1 MTSDD
6 RFRRAVERFD
16 AANAEDPNRER
27 ADGVEQPKE
36 LVYARRMT
44 ARLDRF
50 RPDAPEPVRLAARC
64 QHIRRWTIPRT
75 DYAAGREGYRRW
87 RTDLARFHADTAA
100 AILRDVGYGDDV
112 VARVGSLLRKERL
125 KADPD
130 VQLLEDVICLV
141 FIEHYLAG
149 FAPKHDEETLARG
162 APQDVA
168 EDVGGRAR
176 RRPRPRLARE
186 RARHSPRARWRHR
199 PSDTGPS
206 LLGMPRPRSAHHRR
220 TCRRR
225 GHREA
230 PLVGGGVPHAVCGRD
245 RRRVPR

>member
-64 QHIRRWTIPRT
+64 QHIRRWTIPRA
-75 DYAAGREGYRRW
+75 DYPAGREGYRRW

-149 FAPKHDEETLARG
+149 FAPKHDEETLAGVLRKTWRKMSEEGRG
-162 APQDVA
+162 AALALDLPERVRTVVA
-168 EDVGGRAR
+168 GAVA
-176 RRPRPRLARE
+176 
-186 RARHSPRARWRHR
+186 SPA
-199 PSDTGPS
+199 
-206 LLGMPRPRSAHHRR
+206 
-220 TCRRR
+220 
-225 GHREA
+225 E
-230 PLVGGGVPHAVCGRD
+230 
-245 RRRVPR
+245 

>member
-1 MTSDD
+1 MTAHD

-16 AANAEDPNRER
+16 AANGEDPNREL

-50 RPDAPEPVRLAARC
+50 RPDAPEAVRLAARC

-75 DYAAGREGYRRW
+75 DYPAGREGYRRW
-87 RTDLARFHADTAA
+87 RTELARFHADTAA
-100 AILRDVGYGDDV
+100 AILREVGYGDEV

-141 FIEHYLAG
+141 FVEHYLAG
-149 FAPKHDEETLARG
+149 FAPKHDEETLAGVLRKTWRKMS
-162 APQDVA
+162 
-168 EDVGGRAR
+168 EDGRRAA
-176 RRPRPRLARE
+176 LALNLPADLRSLVE
-186 RARHSPRARWRHR
+186 RAVAS
-199 PSDTGPS
+199 
-206 LLGMPRPRSAHHRR
+206 SA
-220 TCRRR
+220 
-225 GHREA
+225 
-230 PLVGGGVPHAVCGRD
+230 D
-245 RRRVPR
+245 

>member
-1 MTSDD
+1 MTSDV

-16 AANAEDPNRER
+16 AANAEDPNREL

-112 VARVGSLLRKERL
+112 VTRVRSLLRKERL

-149 FAPKHDEETLARG
+149 FAPKHDEETLAGVLRKTWRKMSEEGRG
-162 APQDVA
+162 AALALDLPENV
-168 EDVGGRAR
+168 RAVV
-176 RRPRPRLARE
+176 E
-186 RARHSPRARWRHR
+186 
-199 PSDTGPS
+199 
-206 LLGMPRPRSAHHRR
+206 
-220 TCRRR
+220 
-225 GHREA
+225 
-230 PLVGGGVPHAVCGRD
+230 HAVAS
-245 RRRVPR
+245 PAE

>member
-1 MTSDD
+1 MISDD

-16 AANAEDPNRER
+16 AANGEDPNREL
-27 ADGVEQPKE
+27 ADGAEQPKE

-75 DYAAGREGYRRW
+75 DYPDGREGYRRW
-87 RTDLARFHADTAA
+87 RTDLGRFHADTAA
-100 AILRDVGYGDDV
+100 VILHDVGYGDDV

-141 FIEHYLAG
+141 FVEHYLAG
-149 FAPKHDEETLARG
+149 FAPKHDEETLAGVLRKTWRKMS
-162 APQDVA
+162 
-168 EDVGGRAR
+168 EDGRRAA
-176 RRPRPRLARE
+176 LALDLPADLRSLVE
-186 RARHSPRARWRHR
+186 RAVAS
-199 PSDTGPS
+199 
-206 LLGMPRPRSAHHRR
+206 SA
-220 TCRRR
+220 
-225 GHREA
+225 
-230 PLVGGGVPHAVCGRD
+230 D
-245 RRRVPR
+245 

>member
-16 AANAEDPNRER
+16 AANAEDPNREL
-27 ADGVEQPKE
+27 ADGAEQPKE

-50 RPDAPEPVRLAARC
+50 RPDAPEAVRLAARC

-149 FAPKHDEETLARG
+149 FAPKHDEETLAGVLRKTWRKMSEEGRG
-162 APQDVA
+162 AALALDLPESVRAVVA
-168 EDVGGRAR
+168 GAVA
-176 RRPRPRLARE
+176 
-186 RARHSPRARWRHR
+186 SPA
-199 PSDTGPS
+199 
-206 LLGMPRPRSAHHRR
+206 
-220 TCRRR
+220 
-225 GHREA
+225 E
-230 PLVGGGVPHAVCGRD
+230 
-245 RRRVPR
+245 

>member
-1 MTSDD
+1 MISDD

-16 AANAEDPNRER
+16 AANGEDPNREL

-50 RPDAPEPVRLAARC
+50 RPDAPEAVRLAARC

-75 DYAAGREGYRRW
+75 DYPAGREGYRRW
-87 RTDLARFHADTAA
+87 RTELARFHADTAA

-141 FIEHYLAG
+141 FVEHYLAG
-149 FAPKHDEETLARG
+149 FAPKHDEETLAGVLRKTWRKMS
-162 APQDVA
+162 
-168 EDVGGRAR
+168 EDGRRAA
-176 RRPRPRLARE
+176 LALDLPEKVRSVVE
-186 RARHSPRARWRHR
+186 RAVASPA
-199 PSDTGPS
+199 
-206 LLGMPRPRSAHHRR
+206 
-220 TCRRR
+220 
-225 GHREA
+225 E
-230 PLVGGGVPHAVCGRD
+230 
-245 RRRVPR
+245 